1 MPFIKITSMLTYS
14 ITFLEQYLRTIRE
27 AARKSPNKTE
37 THGSHRVHLYVSTEF
52 IPILPNKNSMR

>member
-1 MPFIKITSMLTYS
+1 MLTYS
-14 ITFLEQYLRTIRE
+14 ITFLEQSLRTIRE

-52 IPILPNKNSMR
+52 IPILPNKNSVR